1 MVLFST
7 PPISPVFTTEF
18 ISFARWPTSA
28 G

>member
-1 MVLFST
+1 MLFST